1 MDCIC
6 MGKVKQAQRAHIV
19 GSGSRVRRSGGSC
32 VRAANLEV
40 GARQTSNLNNIFGL
54 YIDYREGLTGKL
66 NSIKFLAFVQR
77 IIEHF
82 FILCVTE
89 VSISTARSCVVIGY
103 WGRRTNIFTTI
114 CLLPSNLWH
123 KRNGKKIESKKT
135 KTLFKFAIV

>member
-66 NSIKFLAFVQR
+66 NSIKFLTFVQR

-82 FILCVTE
+82 FYTLCDRGE
-89 VSISTARSCVVIGY
+89 YINSEIMCCY
-103 WGRRTNIFTTI
+103 WVLGPQDQYIHYNMP
-114 CLLPSNLWH
+114 PSKQSVAQKEWQKNR
-123 KRNGKKIESKKT
+123 K
-135 KTLFKFAIV
+135 